1 MMLSGGVVH
10 GGFQLIEG
18 EPQMT
23 ITTRTSHP
31 AVAIGTRRRHWTVEL
46 LSAVSRLIRHRR
58 AAAQLLD
65 MDDCKLADIGLS
77 RSDVTRALNG
87 SLLQDPTKE
96 LSSIAGRR

>member
-1 MMLSGGVVH
+1 
-10 GGFQLIEG
+10 
-18 EPQMT
+18 MT
-23 ITTRTSHP
+23 TTTRTSHP
-31 AVAIGTRRRHWTVEL
+31 AVPVGTKQRHWTVEL

-77 RSDVTRALNG
+77 RSDVIRALNG
-87 SLLQDPTKE
+87 SLLQDPAHE